1 MRMKGAEVLLR
12 CLKEEGVEVIFGY
25 PGGAVLPIYDALYSS
40 EIKHVLVRHEQG
52 AAHAADAYARVSGKV
67 GVCLATSGPGATN
80 LVTGIAT
87 AYMDSVPLVAFTG
100 QVATHLIGRDAFQE
114 ADITGITLPITKH
127 NYLVKRSEDL
137 VRIIK
142 EAFYIARTNR
152 PGPVVVDLP
161 RDIME
166 REMEFNGYPE
176 EVNLRGYRVLKS
188 CNMGQVLLAVEAI
201 RQAERPVIY
210 AGGGVISSGASEVLQ
225 ELAIKMKIPVAT
237 TLMGI
242 GCFPE
247 THYLSLG
254 MLGMHGTRYANY
266 AVSESDLIIAVGV
279 RFDDRV
285 TGKIT
290 SFAPHAK
297 VIHIDI
303 DAAEIGKNFGVDIPI
318 VGDVKQVLEE
328 IVPRLEPREKFSE
341 WHRVIDRWKEEF
353 PLTYSES
360 REPGRIKPQY
370 VVEQIYYATQG
381 NAIITTEVGQ
391 NQMWASQF
399 YKFTR
404 PRTFITS
411 GGLGTMGFGLP
422 AAIGAKIARPDMT
435 VIDIAGDGSIQMNI
449 QELCTAVEQRLPIV
463 ICILNNQ
470 YLGMVRQW
478 QELFF
483 GGRYSYTD
491 ISLQPDFVKL
501 AEAYGAIGM
510 RVKEAQDVAP
520 ALREAFSV
528 TDRPVMID
536 FWVEREANVF
546 PMVPPGESLYNMLGG
561 EE

>member
-1 MRMKGAEVLLR
+1 
-12 CLKEEGVEVIFGY
+12 
-25 PGGAVLPIYDALYSS
+25 
-40 EIKHVLVRHEQG
+40 
-52 AAHAADAYARVSGKV
+52 
-67 GVCLATSGPGATN
+67 
-80 LVTGIAT
+80 
-87 AYMDSVPLVAFTG
+87 
-100 QVATHLIGRDAFQE
+100 GRDAFQE